1 MSQILERTMTS
12 AEKRKDT
19 MLKKKYDDSDM
30 KKNMQAQYGKEE
42 GKKVYFATIRKQA
55 MKKEEVILERQKTNQ
70 GHRQSEEQHRSNYG
84 KASIRNVRATGKG
97 GNAASP
103 DERGAAIDA
112 RRKAHKEKRGVKTK
126 GMKEEMK
133 VDEAIIA
140 PALAAAGGIAGGV
153 LAGAGKLVGGAISGA
168 GSVAKG
174 SIRAAKKVKKG
185 AEEPVD
191 EEVGISSAVR
201 MKKAREEA
209 MLRLKEKQAVAK
221 KIKKEEVEVV
231 NEVSSK
237 TLRNYIIQGTK
248 DVAKRASDPDSDSG
262 PKYGKKMKRM
272 DGVMTAADK
281 LAKKASKNEEV
292 EIVNEV
298 SKKTLGSYVKKAAT
312 EIGTSAMK
320 GDYKKMQKRHKGV
333 LDAADKL
340 KKEEV
345 EQIDELSKTTTANY
359 YYNAKVDKGYVHG
372 GDMGKYAKARD
383 KGLKRAEKKLGSK
396 ISKKIASDA
405 SKDIRK
411 LNRPFESPN
420 SGAVGRTYKVKEGAY
435 MGPNK
440 EDRKQIKKM
449 DDPSYAKKLAN
460 YEKNMDPKKRQ
471 ELKNKAIKGMKFT
484 HEGTSYGLYK
494 GSGKPG
500 GAMKD
505 YLDKKAEK
513 LKKQRA
519 SQSQAARN
527 NPHFDSTQPSPS
539 GRNKYEE
546 VQRDGYGDPIGG
558 PKISKK
564 QKAKNLASNTP
575 DEQHTTTTSEAVTFQ
590 HFMEKCWKGYE
601 KKGMKTMFGK
611 RYPNCV
617 KKEDVEFTDEGYGS
631 DRVGPALK
639 VARVIDR
646 VNPKPKMGSKRTA
659 ISNML
664 KMASI
669 KKDEK
674 LRKQKENPYSAKNKL
689 KMVVRSIS
697 QNARSKAGATKEEY
711 IPEEGYDIARDMGR
725 VPKTRD
731 KKDATTMPPSE
742 EMKKTQ
748 KVYKGPSALE
758 LVKKKYGKA
767 IMDVKKK

>member
-1 MSQILERTMTS
+1 MTKGTSLLERTMTS
-12 AEKRKDT
+12 SEKRKDT

-42 GKKVYFATIRKQA
+42 GKKIYFATIRKQA

-97 GNAASP
+97 GNAADP
-103 DERGAAIDA
+103 AERLVAMDA
-112 RRKAHKEKRGVKTK
+112 RHKAHKEKRGVKTK
-126 GMKEEMK
+126 GMKEE
-133 VDEAIIA
+133 
-140 PALAAAGGIAGGV
+140 
-153 LAGAGKLVGGAISGA
+153 
-168 GSVAKG
+168 
-174 SIRAAKKVKKG
+174 
-185 AEEPVD
+185 
-191 EEVGISSAVR
+191 VGISSAVK
-201 MKKAREEA
+201 MKKARDEA
-209 MLRLKEKQAVAK
+209 MLRLKEKQAVARK
-221 KIKKEEVEVV
+221 MKKEEVEVV
-231 NEVSSK
+231 NELSK
-237 TLRNYIIQGTK
+237 STLLGYVQKGTRDIATRSNDASIK
-248 DVAKRASDPDSDSG
+248 GMAGKRKEADKGYEKVAKRVAGVNKAAGKLSTEGAEKTYYIDKEAEKRGMERDARRAQNKAAAKERAAAKRRAERNQLRRQG
-262 PKYGKKMKRM
+262 QYGAQGKYYVTKHMER
-272 DGVMTAADK
+272 
-281 LAKKASKNEEV
+281 EEV
-292 EIVNEV
+292 EY
-298 SKKTLGSYVKKAAT
+298 T
-312 EIGTSAMK
+312 
-320 GDYKKMQKRHKGV
+320 
-333 LDAADKL
+333 
-340 KKEEV
+340 
-345 EQIDELSKTTTANY
+345 
-359 YYNAKVDKGYVHG
+359 
-372 GDMGKYAKARD
+372 
-383 KGLKRAEKKLGSK
+383 
-396 ISKKIASDA
+396 
-405 SKDIRK
+405 
-411 LNRPFESPN
+411 
-420 SGAVGRTYKVKEGAY
+420 
-435 MGPNK
+435 GPNK
-440 EDRKQIKKM
+440 EDKKLIKKM
-449 DDPSYAKKLAN
+449 DNPSYAKKLAN

-494 GSGKPG
+494 GSGKAS

-505 YLDKKAEK
+505 YLDKKAK
-513 LKKQRA
+513 MLTKKRNK
-519 SQSQAARN
+519 QSDAAKN

-617 KKEDVEFTDEGYGS
+617 KKEEVELTDEGYGS
-631 DRVGPALK
+631 DRVGPALTM
-639 VARVIDR
+639 ARVIDK

-659 ISNML
+659 VSNML

-725 VPKTRD
+725 VRPSKD
-731 KKDATTMPPSE
+731 KKDGTTMPPSA

-748 KVYKGPSALE
+748 KINKGPSAAE
-758 LVKKKYGKA
+758 IVKKKYGKA
-767 IMDVKKK
+767 VMNIKKK